1 MTKKRKVGR
10 PVEVKD
16 AKRVLIVLSAADVKL
31 LKALSEK
38 EHRSVSELIREVVR
52 DYAKTV
58 GVSVASSCSDNLTMD
73 LF

>member
-38 EHRSVSELIREVVR
+38 EHRSVCGKAGAL
-52 DYAKTV
+52 
-58 GVSVASSCSDNLTMD
+58 VSGNPVCKQAYDPQLGAEGD
-73 LF
+73 PLL